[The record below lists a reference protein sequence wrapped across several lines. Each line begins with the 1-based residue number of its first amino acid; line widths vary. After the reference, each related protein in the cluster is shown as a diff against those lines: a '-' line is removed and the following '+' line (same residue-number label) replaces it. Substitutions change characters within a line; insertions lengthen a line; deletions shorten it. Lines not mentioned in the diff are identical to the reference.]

1 MLAIDSGAAMDA
13 AATSLVQQQYG
24 QFPLSFEANQ
34 GQTDSQVDF
43 LARGNG
49 YALFLT
55 DTGAVFDLR
64 QNAAPSTSADRPNA
78 ADANVAAGTVIRM
91 QFAGANADPVVTG
104 VDRQQTLSNYFVGGD
119 SSQWQTG
126 IANFSRVKY
135 QDLYAGIDAVFYGN
149 QRQMEYDFNIA
160 PGADPGQI
168 QWQIDGADG
177 LGIDDAGNL
186 LIHTAG
192 SDLVEK
198 APAIY
203 QEVNGQRCRLPDVSC

>member
-1 MLAIDSGAAMDA
+1 
-13 AATSLVQQQYG
+13 
-24 QFPLSFEANQ
+24 
-34 GQTDSQVDF
+34 
-43 LARGNG
+43 
-49 YALFLT
+49 
-55 DTGAVFDLR
+55 
-64 QNAAPSTSADRPNA
+64 
-78 ADANVAAGTVIRM
+78 M

-104 VDRQQTLSNYFVGGD
+104 VDQQQTLSNYFVGGD

-126 IANFSRVKY
+126 VANFSRVKY

-192 SDLVEK
+192 GDLVEK
-198 APAIY
+198 APTIY
-203 QEVNGQRCRLPDVSC
+203 QDVDGQRVPVAGHFVLEGAIASALPLGAYDASLPLVIDPVLDYSTYLGGSDDDVGVGIAVDCRRPRLRHRLHPVSELPCHARRLPVEFRRRLSTPSWPS